1 MKKLV
6 LWALF
11 PLFLIL
17 FSAMG
22 MAESLNSYQEDI
34 QRIFLREAAS
44 KSQFTKA
51 VQTARLLGYLEFME
65 VEAFPKFSQC
75 MNKEKNWDTLS
86 AKGREQLLNNCRAQG
101 RMVSSAPSPFL
112 IPGAVSP
119 AASQKQEQELTSIKR
134 ELSDIREMVEK
145 LSQNVKQNQEK
156 MTEALNQIS
165 RATSQVAPPSA
176 PEQVQPLY

>member
-1 MKKLV
+1 MKKIV
-6 LWALF
+6 LRALF
-11 PLFLIL
+11 PLFLSL

-34 QRIFLREAAS
+34 QRIFLREAAN
-44 KSQFTKA
+44 KAQFTKA

-65 VEAFPKFSQC
+65 PEAFSKFFQC

-86 AKGREQLLNNCRAQG
+86 AKGREQLLNSCRAQG
-101 RMVSSAPSPFL
+101 RMVSSAPSPIFV
-112 IPGAVSP
+112 PGAVSP
-119 AASQKQEQELTSIKR
+119 ATSQKQEQEFTFIKR

-156 MTEALNQIS
+156 MSEALDQIS
-165 RATSQVAPPSA
+165 RTPSQMAPPVA
-176 PEQVQPLY
+176 PEQAQPLY